1 MPKLP
6 ALKPS
11 EVLKTLQKM
20 SFTVIRSKGA
30 HMQLKKGNLLVT
42 IPFHSK
48 DLKPETLKSILR
60 QTRIEFGELK
70 KIYNRIANF
79 IW

>member
-11 EVLKTLQKM
+11 EILRALQKM
-20 SFTVIRSKGA
+20 GFTVVRSKGGY
-30 HMQLKKGNLLVT
+30 MQLKKGNLLVT
-42 IPFHSK
+42 IPFQSK

-60 QTRIEFGELK
+60 
-70 KIYNRIANF
+70 
-79 IW
+79 